1 MSKKR
6 NQRNTKSF
14 KKRINKRK
22 PPMKGELS
30 RKLIGIRNRMVEFS
44 SIKTPTTV
52 EEFREN
58 LLKYYF
64 SMGRKLYVNELGYI
78 DVDKIN
84 SMDDISEM
92 RWERDGEEQF
102 QITPLVIQTESWETF
117 SEEFVGD
124 YISKGIGYVC
134 MKWWL
139 NPNNNIIYE
148 RNLKTEDSPMEGFQF
163 LSQKYGDGQ
172 LYWKTYN
179 EYGGKGDNFI
189 EFYVKTL
196 GEFGSHPTD
205 SIKSEEQKQLLET
218 V

>member
-1 MSKKR
+1 MSKK
-6 NQRNTKSF
+6 QKKRNTKKF
-14 KKRINKRK
+14 RKNVKKRNPILK
-22 PPMKGELS
+22 S
-30 RKLIGIRNRMVEFS
+30 KLESTQIGYKNRMVDFT
-44 SIKTPTTV
+44 SINTPTTV
-52 EEFREN
+52 EEFRDN

-64 SMGRKLYVNELGYI
+64 SNGRSLYVNELGYV
-78 DVDKIN
+78 DVDEIN
-84 SMDDISEM
+84 SMKDISDIM
-92 RWERDGEEQF
+92 WDKYGEEQF
-102 QITPLVIQTESWETF
+102 QITPLVIQTKSWKSF
-117 SEEFVGD
+117 SEKFVGD

-196 GEFGSHPTD
+196 GEFGVNPTK
-205 SIKSEEQKQLLET
+205 SIIEEEQNQL

>member
-1 MSKKR
+1 MSKKQ
-6 NQRNTKSF
+6 NKRNTKKF
-14 KKRINKRK
+14 RKNVKKRNSILK
-22 PPMKGELS
+22 S
-30 RKLIGIRNRMVEFS
+30 KLESTQIGYKNRMVDFT
-44 SIKTPTTV
+44 SINIPTTV
-52 EEFREN
+52 EEFRDN

-64 SMGRKLYVNELGYI
+64 SIGRRLFVNELGYV
-78 DVDKIN
+78 DVDEIN
-84 SMDDISEM
+84 SMKDISDM
-92 RWERDGEEQF
+92 MWDKYGEEQF
-102 QITPLVIQTESWETF
+102 QITPLVIQTKSWKSF
-117 SEEFVGD
+117 SEKFVGD

-134 MKWWL
+134 IKWWL

-196 GEFGSHPTD
+196 GEFGVNPTK
-205 SIKSEEQKQLLET
+205 SIIEEEQNQL

>member
-1 MSKKR
+1 MSKK
-6 NQRNTKSF
+6 QKKRNTKKF
-14 KKRINKRK
+14 RKNVKKRNSILK
-22 PPMKGELS
+22 S
-30 RKLIGIRNRMVEFS
+30 KLESTQIGYKNRMVDFT
-44 SIKTPTTV
+44 SINIPTTV
-52 EEFREN
+52 EEFRDN

-64 SMGRKLYVNELGYI
+64 SIGRRLYVNELGYV
-78 DVDKIN
+78 DVDEIN
-84 SMDDISEM
+84 SMKDISDM
-92 RWERDGEEQF
+92 MWDKYGEEQF
-102 QITPLVIQTESWETF
+102 QITPLVIQTKSWKSF
-117 SEEFVGD
+117 SEKFVGD

-196 GEFGSHPTD
+196 GEFGVNPTK
-205 SIKSEEQKQLLET
+205 SIIEEEQNQL

>member
-1 MSKKR
+1 MSKKQ
-6 NQRNTKSF
+6 NKRNTKKF
-14 KKRINKRK
+14 RKNVKKRNPILK
-22 PPMKGELS
+22 S
-30 RKLIGIRNRMVEFS
+30 KLESTQIGYKNRMVDFT
-44 SIKTPTTV
+44 SINTPTTV
-52 EEFREN
+52 EEFRDN

-64 SMGRKLYVNELGYI
+64 SNGRSLYVNELGYV
-78 DVDKIN
+78 DVDEIN
-84 SMDDISEM
+84 SMKDISDIM
-92 RWERDGEEQF
+92 WDKYGEEQF
-102 QITPLVIQTESWETF
+102 QITPLVIQTKSWKSF
-117 SEEFVGD
+117 SENFVGD

-196 GEFGSHPTD
+196 GEFGVNPTK
-205 SIKSEEQKQLLET
+205 SIIEEEQNQLVEII
-218 V
+218 

>member
-1 MSKKR
+1 MSKKQ
-6 NQRNTKSF
+6 NKRNTKKF
-14 KKRINKRK
+14 RKNVKKRNSILK
-22 PPMKGELS
+22 S
-30 RKLIGIRNRMVEFS
+30 KLESTQIGYKNRMVDFT
-44 SIKTPTTV
+44 SINIPTTV
-52 EEFREN
+52 EEFRDN

-64 SMGRKLYVNELGYI
+64 SIGRRLFVNELGYV
-78 DVDKIN
+78 DVDEIN
-84 SMDDISEM
+84 SMKDISDM
-92 RWERDGEEQF
+92 MWDKYGEEQF
-102 QITPLVIQTESWETF
+102 QITPLVIQTKSWKSF
-117 SEEFVGD
+117 SEKFVGD

-196 GEFGSHPTD
+196 GEFGVNPTK
-205 SIKSEEQKQLLET
+205 SIIEEEQNQL

>member
-1 MSKKR
+1 MSKKQ
-6 NQRNTKSF
+6 NKRNTKKF
-14 KKRINKRK
+14 RKNVKKRNPILK
-22 PPMKGELS
+22 S
-30 RKLIGIRNRMVEFS
+30 KLESTQIGYKNRMVDFT
-44 SIKTPTTV
+44 SINTPTTV
-52 EEFREN
+52 EEFRDN

-64 SMGRKLYVNELGYI
+64 SNGRSLYVNELGYV
-78 DVDKIN
+78 DVDEIN
-84 SMDDISEM
+84 SMKDISDIM
-92 RWERDGEEQF
+92 WDKYGEEQF
-102 QITPLVIQTESWETF
+102 QITPLVIQTKSWKSF
-117 SEEFVGD
+117 SENFVGD

-196 GEFGSHPTD
+196 GEFGVNPT
-205 SIKSEEQKQLLET
+205 KSVIEEEQNQLVEII
-218 V
+218 

>member
-1 MSKKR
+1 MSKKQ
-6 NQRNTKSF
+6 NKRNTKKF
-14 KKRINKRK
+14 RKNVKKRNSILK
-22 PPMKGELS
+22 S
-30 RKLIGIRNRMVEFS
+30 KLESTQIGYKNRMVDFT
-44 SIKTPTTV
+44 SINIPTTV
-52 EEFREN
+52 EEFRDN

-64 SMGRKLYVNELGYI
+64 SIGRRLYVNELGYV
-78 DVDKIN
+78 DVDEIN
-84 SMDDISEM
+84 SMKDISDM
-92 RWERDGEEQF
+92 MWDKYGEEQF
-102 QITPLVIQTESWETF
+102 QITPLVIQTKSWKSF
-117 SEEFVGD
+117 SEKFVGD

-196 GEFGSHPTD
+196 GEFGVNPTK
-205 SIKSEEQKQLLET
+205 SIIEEQQNQL

>member
-1 MSKKR
+1 MSKK
-6 NQRNTKSF
+6 QKKRNTKKF
-14 KKRINKRK
+14 RKNVKKRNPILK
-22 PPMKGELS
+22 S
-30 RKLIGIRNRMVEFS
+30 KLESTQIGYKNRMVDFT
-44 SIKTPTTV
+44 SINTPTTV
-52 EEFREN
+52 EEFRDN

-64 SMGRKLYVNELGYI
+64 SNGRSLYVNELGYV
-78 DVDKIN
+78 DVDEIN
-84 SMDDISEM
+84 SMKDISDIM
-92 RWERDGEEQF
+92 WDKYGEEQF
-102 QITPLVIQTESWETF
+102 QITPLVIQTKSWKSF
-117 SEEFVGD
+117 SEKFVGD

-196 GEFGSHPTD
+196 GEFGVNPT
-205 SIKSEEQKQLLET
+205 KSVIEEEQNQLVEII
-218 V
+218 

>member
-1 MSKKR
+1 MSKKQ
-6 NQRNTKSF
+6 NKRNTKDF
-14 KKRINKRK
+14 RKKVNKK
-22 PPMKGELS
+22 NPIMKTKLG
-30 RKLIGIRNRMVEFS
+30 RTLIGIKNRMIDFT

-52 EEFREN
+52 EEFRDN

-64 SMGRKLYVNELGYI
+64 SNGRMLYVNELGNV
-78 DVDKIN
+78 DVDEIY
-84 SMDDISEM
+84 SMKDISDM
-92 RWERDGEEQF
+92 MWDKYGEEQF
-102 QITPLVIQTESWETF
+102 QITPLVIQTESWELF
-117 SEEFVGD
+117 SKEFIGD

-163 LSQKYGDGQ
+163 LSQKYADGQ

-196 GEFGSHPTD
+196 GEFGVNSTK
-205 SIKSEEQKQLLET
+205 SIIEEEQNQLVEII
-218 V
+218 

>member
-1 MSKKR
+1 MSKKQ
-6 NQRNTKSF
+6 NKRNTKKF
-14 KKRINKRK
+14 RKNVKKRNSILK
-22 PPMKGELS
+22 S
-30 RKLIGIRNRMVEFS
+30 KLESTQIGYKNRMVDFT
-44 SIKTPTTV
+44 SINIPTTV
-52 EEFREN
+52 EEFRDN

-64 SMGRKLYVNELGYI
+64 SIGRRLYVNELGYV
-78 DVDKIN
+78 DVDEIN
-84 SMDDISEM
+84 SMKDISDM
-92 RWERDGEEQF
+92 MWDKYGEEQF
-102 QITPLVIQTESWETF
+102 QITPLVIQTKSWKSF
-117 SEEFVGD
+117 SEKFVGD

-196 GEFGSHPTD
+196 GEFGVNPTK
-205 SIKSEEQKQLLET
+205 SIIEEEQNQL

>member
-1 MSKKR
+1 MSKK
-6 NQRNTKSF
+6 QKKRNTKKF
-14 KKRINKRK
+14 RKNVKKRNPILK
-22 PPMKGELS
+22 S
-30 RKLIGIRNRMVEFS
+30 KLESTQIGYKNRMVDFT
-44 SIKTPTTV
+44 SINTPTTV
-52 EEFREN
+52 EEFRDN

-64 SMGRKLYVNELGYI
+64 SNGRSLYVNELGYV
-78 DVDKIN
+78 DVDEIN
-84 SMDDISEM
+84 SMKDISDIM
-92 RWERDGEEQF
+92 WDKYGEEQF
-102 QITPLVIQTESWETF
+102 QITPLVIQTKSWKSF
-117 SEEFVGD
+117 SEKFVGD

-163 LSQKYGDGQ
+163 LSQEYGDGQ

-196 GEFGSHPTD
+196 GEFGVNPTK
-205 SIKSEEQKQLLET
+205 SIIEEEQNQL

>member
-1 MSKKR
+1 M
-6 NQRNTKSF
+6 KSE
-14 KKRINKRK
+14 I
-22 PPMKGELS
+22 S
-30 RKLIGIRNRMVEFS
+30 STLIGYKNRMVDFT

-52 EEFREN
+52 EEFRDN

-64 SMGRKLYVNELGYI
+64 SNGRRLYVNELGYV
-78 DVDKIN
+78 DVDEIN
-84 SMDDISEM
+84 SMKDISDKM
-92 RWERDGEEQF
+92 WDKYGEEQF
-102 QITPLVIQTESWETF
+102 QITPLVIQTESWESF